1 MTALFKKLLQS
12 WRTRDNNNNKRER
25 VKETEFKRDASKAFK
40 QDVIE

>member
-12 WRTRDNNNNKRER
+12 WRTRDNNNKRER

-40 QDVIE
+40 KDVIE